1 MSESASPDVPVLVA
15 VEDGVA
21 RCHLNR
27 PPLNLLDPALLAAIR
42 ACFEALARD
51 ASVRVAVIAGEGR
64 AFTAGMN
71 VRVLH
76 DLDVAGAKA
85 LITGVHQAIHAVHE
99 APFPVI
105 AEVNGPCLGAGFE
118 LALACDLRVAADT
131 ASFGLPEVLVGVP
144 SVVEAALLPHLVG
157 PGRAA
162 EMLLCG
168 TAVSAHQA
176 LGWGLVNR
184 VAPAASLGEATHDLV
199 RQILNAGPRAIRLQ
213 KELIIRWRQTDLA
226 TAVRL
231 GINAFAT
238 AYATGEP
245 QEGARAFLEKR
256 SPDWK
261 RVGHS
266 ETDALPSR
274 DGMP

>member
-1 MSESASPDVPVLVA
+1 VSGSPSADPPVVLAVA
-15 VEDGVA
+15 DGVA
-21 RCHLNR
+21 RCRLNR
-27 PPLNLLDPALLAAIR
+27 PPLNLLDPTLLEALR
-42 ACFEALARD
+42 ACFEGLARD
-51 ASVRVAVIAGEGR
+51 GSVRVAVIAGAGR

-76 DLDVAGAKA
+76 DLDVARAKT
-85 LITGVHQAIHAVHE
+85 LITLVHEAIHAVHE

-105 AEVNGPCLGAGFE
+105 AEVQGACLGAGFE
-118 LALACDLRVAADT
+118 LAMACDLRVAADT
-131 ASFGLPEVLVGVP
+131 ASFGLPEVRVGVP
-144 SVVEAALLPHLVG
+144 SVIEAALLPLLVG

-168 TAVSAHQA
+168 TPISADQA
-176 LGWGLVNR
+176 LSWGLVNR
-184 VAPAASLGEATHDLV
+184 VVSGARLAEATGELV
-199 RQILNAGPRAIRLQ
+199 RQIVDCAPAAIRLQ
-213 KELIIRWRQTDLA
+213 KELMIRWRQTDLA

-256 SPDWK
+256 QPDWG
-261 RVGHS
+261 RVAPPG
-266 ETDALPSR
+266 A
-274 DGMP
+274 